1 MALAVNRWAEVNG
14 VSLRYRITG
23 TGDQTWV
30 LVHEMAGMIESW
42 DGVAPLLETDA
53 RVVCYDQRGFGLS
66 EKGVPITLP
75 AMVQDLAALLDELR
89 ITTPVCLAAGALGAA
104 ICLAFVIAYPQR
116 VQCMVLSSPATG
128 GMPPAARTKLE
139 EWLTTVATQGI
150 RPIVDPMFAITYPS
164 SLPCPVAAREQH
176 RRRWLGVDPESFIAL
191 SRMLLDVD
199 LVQDLPRI
207 GCPTLIIGCT
217 HDSIRSPARCA
228 ELAALMPR
236 GSFVTA
242 ASGHYMPIQTPEL
255 FAAQLG
261 SMAHS

>member
-1 MALAVNRWAEVNG
+1 MAPAASRWAEVNG

-23 TGDQTWV
+23 AGDETWV

-42 DGVAPLLETDA
+42 DGVAPLLQNAT

-75 AMVQDLAALLDELR
+75 AMVQDLAALLDELQ

-104 ICLAFVIAYPQR
+104 ICLAFAIAHPER
-116 VQCMVLSSPATG
+116 VQRMVLSSPATG
-128 GMPPAARTKLE
+128 GMPPAAKAKLE
-139 EWLTTVATQGI
+139 DWLATVATQGI
-150 RPIVDPMFAITYPS
+150 RPIVDPMFAVTYPPA
-164 SLPCPVAAREQH
+164 LACAAEAREQH

-207 GCPTLIIGCT
+207 HCPTLIVGCT

-236 GSFVTA
+236 GEFMEA
-242 ASGHYMPIQTPEL
+242 PSGHYMPIQTPEL
-255 FAAQLG
+255 FTGLLRRP
-261 SMAHS
+261 AHG